1 MQEAEFQGKH
11 LIFFTGPS
19 PQYKANAAVLVGIFQ
34 VMLLQRSPEKA
45 CNLLHTMEPFLP
57 FRDPSRGP
65 SCFDLTVYDCVRG
78 IAKAKEV
85 GFLDWHLPECTF
97 NLAEY
102 EHYEQVENGDL
113 NWIVPGKLLAFSGPS
128 ASPYMIG
135 TYTTHTPEDY
145 HKYFTH
151 KGITAVVRL
160 NNKLY
165 DGARFSSAGFN
176 MHELFF
182 SDGSCPS
189 ENILQTF
196 LQVAETE
203 KGALAV
209 HCKAGLGRTGVLI
222 CAYMIKHYGFTAE
235 EAMGYIRICRPG
247 SVIGPQQNYLIAKAK
262 QLAAEGRAVR
272 EATRAACAEEARRAR
287 AASLAEKSGQQQRI
301 SISATCISSQPVA
314 PPAPVSAS
322 PDRPAAAPSKQQSAR
337 LARMSSGGTK
347 DMSLDG
353 GCASEDSCGPSPS
366 SHGTSSTATS
376 GRISNFLRGRAASLR
391 VTTGRPTPPA
401 VCRTRSLL
409 AAASAAASKSGS
421 TTPTRRKAAEAAASP
436 TDLTQLKGVQK
447 GVARMLAPNGQP
459 RKLPAAV
466 LAAGNQ
472 EALRHFTEEE
482 EVGAADTRQGWTISS
497 ATRSRLNSQNST

>member
-1 MQEAEFQGKH
+1 IYYPFFKDFGPLDLGLAFRFCRKTAQLLQEAESQGKH

-34 VMLLQRSPEKA
+34 VMLLQRSAERV
-45 CNLLHTMEPFLP
+45 CSLLQTMEPFLP

-65 SCFDLTVYDCVRG
+65 SCFDLQVYDCVRG

-85 GFLDWHLPECTF
+85 GFLDWHLPESSF

-145 HKYFTH
+145 HKYFSH

-165 DGARFSSAGFN
+165 DGERFTSAGFN

-189 ENILQTF
+189 EKILQTF
-196 LQVAETE
+196 LHIAETE
-203 KGALAV
+203 NGALAV

-222 CAYMIKHYGFTAE
+222 CAYMMKHYGFTPE

-247 SVIGPQQNYLIAKAK
+247 SVIGPQQNFLIAKAK
-262 QLAAEGRAVR
+262 QLQQEGRAFR
-272 EATRAACAEEARRAR
+272 EARR
-287 AASLAEKSGQQQRI
+287 
-301 SISATCISSQPVA
+301 V
-314 PPAPVSAS
+314 
-322 PDRPAAAPSKQQSAR
+322 
-337 LARMSSGGTK
+337 
-347 DMSLDG
+347 
-353 GCASEDSCGPSPS
+353 
-366 SHGTSSTATS
+366 
-376 GRISNFLRGRAASLR
+376 
-391 VTTGRPTPPA
+391 
-401 VCRTRSLL
+401 RS
-409 AAASAAASKSGS
+409 
-421 TTPTRRKAAEAAASP
+421 
-436 TDLTQLKGVQK
+436 
-447 GVARMLAPNGQP
+447 
-459 RKLPAAV
+459 
-466 LAAGNQ
+466 
-472 EALRHFTEEE
+472 
-482 EVGAADTRQGWTISS
+482 
-497 ATRSRLNSQNST
+497 SRLLYRTSHRYPRD